1 MEPQA
6 LEGRVKF
13 LGSRGGRGK
22 CLLEATDLIPEILP
36 ASGYLL
42 LLARE
47 GQGLFYLP
55 CLPPEDDSRK
65 CRI

>member
-1 MEPQA
+1 M
-6 LEGRVKF
+6 
-13 LGSRGGRGK
+13 GGGK

-36 ASGYLL
+36 TSGYLL

-55 CLPPEDDSRK
+55 CPPPEDDSRK